1 MRNNNEEDRYL
12 IYCISICSVL
22 CFYVLP
28 AMVQAIFPQEE
39 QHGFI

>member
-1 MRNNNEEDRYL
+1 MRNNNDQE
-12 IYCISICSVL
+12 IYVIYRISICSVL
-22 CFYVLP
+22 CFDVLP